1 MEKRPMDGKD
11 SESLRCIW
19 MDAGVVGYKLCDRDL
34 QCDQC
39 PFDESMRRPSR
50 SSSAYVSPPPPS
62 GSGSDAPAASDS
74 DRVAALIT
82 AIAPG
87 EYPDDR
93 LYHNGHLWVKPM
105 MESIVAIG
113 IDHLAASMLGS
124 LASVVLP
131 SRQSRIIH
139 RMPWCW
145 LIHHEGAISLYSP
158 VHGVVIEANPRL
170 LDHPELLV
178 QDPYGDG
185 WLVHAQIDKSAAEA
199 PSLYASPEYHTRSE
213 RELVALQARV
223 MQTLKKAPS
232 VGQTLHDGG
241 QPAETLAA
249 MLGSKS
255 FFNIT
260 ATLFAP

>member
-1 MEKRPMDGKD
+1 
-11 SESLRCIW
+11 

-39 PFDESMRRPSR
+39 PFDETMRQPSR
-50 SSSAYVSPPPPS
+50 SLPSRFSVSPLS
-62 GSGSDAPAASDS
+62 GSTESLAMSSDS
-74 DRVAALIT
+74 ERVAALIG

-87 EYPDDR
+87 EFPDDR
-93 LYHNGHLWVKPM
+93 LYHNGHLWVKPL

-113 IDHLAASMLGS
+113 IDHFAASMLGS

-131 SRQSRIIH
+131 SRHSRIIH

-158 VHGVVIEANPRL
+158 VHAVVVENNVRL

-178 QDPYGDG
+178 QDPYGGG
-185 WLVHAQIDKSAAEA
+185 WIVHAQIDKTAAESPTLFA
-199 PSLYASPEYHTRSE
+199 SSEYRARSKRDLTSL
-213 RELVALQARV
+213 QMCV
-223 MQTLKKAPS
+223 MQNLRKAPAI
-232 VGQTLHDGG
+232 GQTLHDGG

-249 MLGSKS
+249 MLGSES
-255 FFNIT
+255 FFRIT

>member
-1 MEKRPMDGKD
+1 MSANISDRNPVN
-11 SESLRCIW
+11 CIW

-39 PFDESMRRPSR
+39 PFDQSMRRPSQTA
-50 SSSAYVSPPPPS
+50 SPHMSSPPQS
-62 GSGSDAPAASDS
+62 GSGGAAATDA
-74 DRVAALIT
+74 DRVAALIG

-87 EYPDDR
+87 EYPEDR
-93 LYHNGHLWVKPM
+93 LYHNGHLWVKPL

-158 VHGVVIEANPRL
+158 VHGIVVESNSRL

-185 WLVHAQIDKSAAEA
+185 WLVHAQIDKSAGER
-199 PSLYASPEYHTRSE
+199 PTLFSPPEYRMRTQ
-213 RELVALQARV
+213 RELLALQGRV
-223 MQTLKKAPS
+223 MQTLKKVPS
-232 VGQTLHDGG
+232 IGQTLYDGG
-241 QPAETLAA
+241 QPVETLAA
-249 MLGSKS
+249 MLGSRL
-255 FFNIT
+255 FFSIT

>member
-1 MEKRPMDGKD
+1 MSSVNSDHHPVN
-11 SESLRCIW
+11 CIW

-34 QCDQC
+34 QCDHC
-39 PFDESMRRPSR
+39 PFDQKMRRPSQ
-50 SSSAYVSPPPPS
+50 SASPHLSSPPQP
-62 GSGSDAPAASDS
+62 GSSSDAPATT
-74 DRVAALIT
+74 VADQVSALIR
-82 AIAPG
+82 AVAPG
-87 EYPDDR
+87 EYPEDR
-93 LYHNGHLWVKPM
+93 LYHNGHLWVKPL

-145 LIHHEGAISLYSP
+145 LIHHEGTISLYSP
-158 VHGVVIEANPRL
+158 VHGIVIESNSRL

-185 WLVHAQIDKSAAEA
+185 WLVHAQIDKSAAEG
-199 PSLYASPEYHTRSE
+199 PTLFASPEYRVRSQ
-213 RELVALQARV
+213 RDLTALHGRV
-223 MQTLKKAPS
+223 MQTLRKAPS

>member
-1 MEKRPMDGKD
+1 
-11 SESLRCIW
+11 

-39 PFDESMRRPSR
+39 PFDDTMRQPSR
-50 SSSAYVSPPPPS
+50 LSPSQVHSSPLGERLAVSS
-62 GSGSDAPAASDS
+62 NSE
-74 DRVAALIT
+74 RVAALIS
-82 AIAPG
+82 AIAPR
-87 EYPDDR
+87 EFPDDR
-93 LYHNGHLWVKPM
+93 LYHKGHLWVKPL

-113 IDHLAASMLGS
+113 IDHFAASMLGS
-124 LASVVLP
+124 LASIVLP

-158 VHGVVIEANPRL
+158 VHGTVVKTNERL

-185 WLVHAQIDKSAAEA
+185 WIVHLQVDKAAAEG
-199 PSLYASPEYHTRSE
+199 PTLFASSE
-213 RELVALQARV
+213 FRAHSNQDLMGLQKCV
-223 MQTLKKAPS
+223 MQNLKRAPAI
-232 VGQTLHDGG
+232 GQTLYDGG

-249 MLGSKS
+249 MLGSNS
-255 FFNIT
+255 FFRIT
-260 ATLFAP
+260 AALFAP

>member
-1 MEKRPMDGKD
+1 MSSKFSDRNPVN
-11 SESLRCIW
+11 CIW

-34 QCDQC
+34 LCDQC
-39 PFDESMRRPSR
+39 PFDQSMRRPSQ
-50 SSSAYVSPPPPS
+50 SAPQHETSPAHS
-62 GSGSDAPAASDS
+62 GSGDDGPATDA
-74 DRVAALIT
+74 DRVAALIG

-87 EYPDDR
+87 EFPEDR
-93 LYHNGHLWVKPM
+93 LYHSGHLWVRPL

-113 IDHLAASMLGS
+113 IDHLGASMLGS

-158 VHGVVIEANPRL
+158 VHGIIVESNNRL

-185 WLVHAQIDKSAAEA
+185 WLVHAQIDKSAAER
-199 PSLYASPEYHTRSE
+199 PTLFSPPEYRTRTK
-213 RELVALQARV
+213 RELVALQGRV
-223 MQTLKKAPS
+223 MQTLKRTP
-232 VGQTLHDGG
+232 TLGETLYDGG

-249 MLGSKS
+249 MLGSRA